1 MLCPTRLQ
9 PEAIGMCEDDS
20 MRTPAQSNA
29 DQDRSGNHPDTSS
42 GPRTAGLLSTP
53 AATDPGGKVLA
64 LPAGVIAAARL
75 KARLTAVWREIG
87 EAGDPLADPEAVHRL
102 RVATRRSL
110 AALTA
115 FAPLL
120 PTGKRQRFGQRLRQI
135 RKAAGEARDLD
146 VLIDRLRQQWPDTT
160 AISPASTSTEKLIE
174 LLTEHQIGSRGPIR
188 DCQAELVAWGWP
200 ARQEQL
206 LKAIATT
213 GRPRYGRFAR
223 KRLQLVGRKFF
234 TTAGP
239 FRKASQLHQFR
250 ILGKRLR
257 YSLDLFTDALSPQ
270 PRDRCL
276 KRLKQMQEALG
287 DFTDH
292 AAAADRFTRLTREP
306 LDAATLELVDS
317 LRREEHQLARLARR
331 RFDIWWTNGRRKT
344 LKRLFRRAVKS

>member
-1 MLCPTRLQ
+1 MK
-9 PEAIGMCEDDS
+9 
-20 MRTPAQSNA
+20 
-29 DQDRSGNHPDTSS
+29 
-42 GPRTAGLLSTP
+42 TP
-53 AATDPGGKVLA
+53 AATEADRT
-64 LPAGVIAAARL
+64 LPAVQVANVEHSEERPGSAAGRPAGTVAVTKLRERL
-75 KARLTAVWREIG
+75 AVVWREIG
-87 EAGDPLADPEAVHRL
+87 EAGDPLAGPEAVHRL

-120 PTGKRQRFGQRLRQI
+120 PTGRRQRFGQRLRQI
-135 RKAAGEARDLD
+135 RRAAGEARDLD
-146 VLIDRLRQQWPDTT
+146 VLIDRLRQQWPAAT
-160 AISPASTSTEKLIE
+160 AASPAAAAAEKLIE

-200 ARQEQL
+200 VRQERL
-206 LKAIATT
+206 LKAIAAT
-213 GRPRYGRFAR
+213 GRPRYGSFAR
-223 KRLQLVGRKFF
+223 KRLQLVARKFF

-257 YSLDLFTDALSPQ
+257 YSLDLFADALSPQ

-276 KRLKQMQEALG
+276 KRLRNMQEALG

-292 AAAADRFTRLTREP
+292 AAAADRFTQLTREP
-306 LDAATLELVDS
+306 LDATTLELVDS

-331 RFDIWWTNGRRKT
+331 RFDTWWTNDRRKT
-344 LKRLFRRAVKS
+344 LKRLFRKAVTS